1 MAGRDEEDRG
11 DGRRARWEQ
20 HNQDRR
26 QLILRA
32 AVGVV
37 ESQPPGADFHVH
49 QIAERAG
56 LPRAAVYRHFAD
68 RADLDRAIREHVLGQ
83 VKERLFA
90 AFRLEGSIDETI
102 GRIMSAYV
110 DWAAAHP
117 ALHRLGDTATGSGD
131 QPGPLH
137 ETLQQIAAQVLELIN
152 LATTAFR
159 FELSE
164 RDTEAMDLFVFGIVA
179 EMMGIVRHWL
189 WRPTRVP
196 DAPTLAR
203 LMSGLVWSQ
212 LDGLARDRGLV
223 LDPSAPLDR
232 LVAGAPQPPE

>member
-1 MAGRDEEDRG
+1 M
-11 DGRRARWEQ
+11 
-20 HNQDRR
+20 
-26 QLILRA
+26 
-32 AVGVV
+32 GVV

-68 RADLDRAIREHVLGQ
+68 RADLDRALREHVLAQ

-90 AFRLEGSIDETI
+90 ALRLEGSIDEII
-102 GRIMSAYV
+102 GRILTAYV
-110 DWAAAHP
+110 DWAADHP
-117 ALHRLGDTATGSGD
+117 ALHRLSDTASVAGE

-137 ETLQQIAAQVLELIN
+137 ETLQQIAAQVHEFIN
-152 LATTAFR
+152 LATSLLQ
-159 FELSE
+159 FELTE
-164 RDTEAMDLFVFGIVA
+164 RDTEAMDLFVFGIVS

-196 DAPTLAR
+196 DAATLAK

-232 LVAGAPQPPE
+232 LVAGAPQQPE